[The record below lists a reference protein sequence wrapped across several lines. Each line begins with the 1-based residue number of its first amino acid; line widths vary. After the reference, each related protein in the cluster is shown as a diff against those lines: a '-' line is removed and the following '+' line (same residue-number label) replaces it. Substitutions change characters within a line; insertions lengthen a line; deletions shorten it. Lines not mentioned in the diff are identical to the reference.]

1 MSCCRILILECSFVC
16 FSVGLVVKAIKYWIF
31 NLSHSES
38 LCVPAAQT
46 DYYLTCVAGLLWFN
60 TQHSVIEQQLI
71 NTGWRGESG
80 RSNAQNYYYCLSL
93 KQTTNDFKAVSPDK
107 QPAFFHPEMTL
118 TDGWHFQLEAASLQ
132 KTGDLSLDVTWYW
145 SESEEEA
152 RYVYITT
159 GRAMRE
165 SGRGSWAIDC
175 WRLEACGDKEES
187 SSLITQRPCIRG
199 VKFAYDPRS
208 CPQHVFFELEW
219 GREAER
225 QRMHWDF
232 SQWRLV
238 AASYRLKHGGGPC
251 VTAWSDFWWK
261 FDVLTKKEGPASH
274 HKQPE
279 DEKKKRRLPDVWQP
293 LTMIHSI
300 LKSAAAHGC
309 ARLGPYFSLT
319 SHWRQTRN
327 TLKHCKG
334 KVEKQD
340 WCTRGNCYSFA
351 FKNGYAQE
359 KTHCEVMQIKPELW
373 R

>member
-1 MSCCRILILECSFVC
+1 MRRTITIVFLLNKQPMTSRLFLLISNLPFFILKWLWQTVGI
-16 FSVGLVVKAIKYWIF
+16 FSWKQPPFRRQAT
-31 NLSHSES
+31 S
-38 LCVPAAQT
+38 LQM
-46 DYYLTCVAGLLWFN
+46 
-60 TQHSVIEQQLI
+60 QHD
-71 NTGWRGESG
+71 TG
-80 RSNAQNYYYCLSL
+80 
-93 KQTTNDFKAVSPDK
+93 VSPKRRPD
-107 QPAFFHPEMTL
+107 M
-118 TDGWHFQLEAASLQ
+118 
-132 KTGDLSLDVTWYW
+132 
-145 SESEEEA
+145 
-152 RYVYITT
+152 YISWQE
-159 GRAMRE
+159 GPWE
-165 SGRGSWAIDC
+165 KSGRGSWAIDC

-199 VKFAYDPRS
+199 VTFAYDPRS
-208 CPQHVFFELEW
+208 CPQHVFFELGW

-225 QRMHWDF
+225 QRIHWDF

-251 VTAWSDFWWK
+251 VTAWRDFWWK

-309 ARLGPYFSLT
+309 ARLGPYVSLT

-334 KVEKQD
+334 KCGKK
-340 WCTRGNCYSFA
+340 RLM
-351 FKNGYAQE
+351 
-359 KTHCEVMQIKPELW
+359 H
-373 R
+373 